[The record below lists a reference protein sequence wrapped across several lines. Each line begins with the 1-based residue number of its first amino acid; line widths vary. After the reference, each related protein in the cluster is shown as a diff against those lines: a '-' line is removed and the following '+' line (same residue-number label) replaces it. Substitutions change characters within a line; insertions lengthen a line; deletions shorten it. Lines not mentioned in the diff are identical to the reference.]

1 MKKQFLMVIISFVL
15 GLSLLAG
22 CSSDEKTAATKTE
35 DGRIEVEFWYGL
47 GGKLGENVE
56 KFISDFNESQEEIEI
71 VGVAQ
76 GDYDETVEKLQA
88 AIAAKKVPSAV
99 LLEND
104 PMHALA
110 DKGLLAS
117 FDSFIEADN
126 DFYPEDFIEVF
137 YNQGT
142 IDGNQYALPMYGT
155 TQVLYYRK
163 DLFEEAGV
171 SPDTLSTWESLK
183 QATVP
188 LTQRN
193 GDDVEVYGW
202 EPMWGEGNLIDASLS
217 RGGQFLSEDGKEVAV
232 DSPEW
237 IETWDFFRKAIH
249 DDDTM
254 HIHHGGQG
262 WEYWYKT
269 IDDVM
274 QGRAAG
280 YTGSSGDQGD
290 LDFSK
295 IAAHIQPGWEGKE
308 AAPMA
313 GALVGVIPEAA
324 PKEEQEAAFKWLKYF
339 SSAEKSAEWSMN
351 TGYIAVRESAQEV
364 PAYKEFAE
372 SNPQILVPLKQA
384 QQASP
389 LFVDPT
395 GGKIYDALKK
405 AADKI
410 EIENIPAEDAL
421 KAAKEEAQ
429 RELDKVVK

>member
-1 MKKQFLMVIISFVL
+1 MKNKLFL
-15 GLSLLAG
+15 LSAALMTALLLLAG
-22 CSSDEKTAATKTE
+22 CGSSEKTASKTD

-56 KFISDFNESQEEIEI
+56 KFIKDFNESQDEIKV

-88 AIAAKKVPSAV
+88 AMAAKKVPSAV

-104 PMHALA
+104 PMHSFA

-117 FDSFIEADN
+117 MNTFIEKDN
-126 DFYPEDFIEVF
+126 EFKSEDFIDVF
-137 YNQGT
+137 YKQGT
-142 IDGNQYALPMYGT
+142 IDGEQYALPMYGT

-163 DLFEEAGV
+163 DMFEEAGV
-171 SPDTLSTWESLK
+171 SPEELNTWESLK
-183 QATVP
+183 KATEK
-188 LTQRN
+188 LTKRN
-193 GDDVEVYGW
+193 GEEVTVYGW
-202 EPMWGEGNLIDASLS
+202 EPMWDHSNLIDATLS
-217 RGGQFLSEDGKEVAV
+217 RGGKFLSEDGKEVMI

-249 DDDTM
+249 EDKTM
-254 HIHHGGQG
+254 RIHHGGQG

-290 LDFSK
+290 LDFTK
-295 IAAHIQPGWEGKE
+295 VAAHIQPGWEGNP
-308 AAPMA
+308 AAPVA
-313 GALVGVIPEAA
+313 GALVGVIPKAA
-324 PKEEQEAAFKWLKYF
+324 PSEEQEAAFKWLNYF

-351 TGYIAVRESAQEV
+351 SGYIAVRKSAQEV

-372 SNPQILVPLKQA
+372 KNPQILVPLKQA

-405 AADKI
+405 AADKV
-410 EIENIPAEDAL
+410 EIENISAEKAL

-429 RELDKVVK
+429 RELDKAGN